1 MPIELQLPA
10 CQQCKLRKV
19 RCDKRAPK
27 CSNCTRGAV
36 ACIIVD
42 AATGEHY
49 ARDYIRQLEEEEAK
63 LKEQLELNSA
73 EGLPAPTPS
82 SDNAESTQRD
92 PIAKSSMAG
101 QSQFVGDGSGLGFLH
116 NILSDPKWERHRARI
131 FSQLAA
137 RPRMQRH
144 HLTPN
149 LFPPLGEAE
158 RLLENYFTRF
168 HIHHTFL
175 LRQEVLDIFDRIYD
189 QSSNNTEQ
197 PVQDRFRLLM
207 VFAISATTRHRAG
220 LSSENP
226 YGYFMA
232 AEACLKS
239 MPLIKNIE
247 AIQNLL
253 LVARFGMYHHI
264 GTSLWEISQLCMRQ
278 CIEWRLHIGNL
289 DNRDSLDLL
298 TEQHRR
304 RIFWACYIVDRY
316 SSGILG
322 RPFAIRES
330 DITVG
335 LPIDVDDATLVT
347 TNAPTLD
354 LVPLNTLSGPTEL
367 SIFIHCIKLRQISS
381 RIHTEYF
388 TSRGQESHLG
398 EGPHSGTSTT
408 RFKSV
413 GHLYTSFSGFYDELR
428 AWRSNMVIFPNPR
441 ALYERP
447 EWHDFM
453 YEKDLMLLAR
463 GAMHNALSCS
473 YTTGQV
479 TKKIL
484 ATCYE
489 SASRVIQLYVYLM
502 EQQAITWTR
511 SYFQVIFTAGLTVI
525 YCVSLDQI
533 ETVPGDE
540 KQYETLNQ
548 CNEILSF
555 FKVKMPDA
563 ESFAIVFDILKDE
576 CIEHRL
582 HTGPHVRSGDIT
594 NDVLDHPGFMDTTSY
609 SMQSNP
615 DSLAYDSFNPTL
627 PYNVDSTNFGLGLT
641 DNFGL
646 ITQLEAGLCEYAW
659 GWIPT
664 ENDSLGQVPF
674 Y

>member
-298 TEQHRR
+298 TEQHHR

-335 LPIDVDDATLVT
+335 LPIDVDDAALVT

-367 SIFIHCIKLRQISS
+367 SIFIHCIKLR
-381 RIHTEYF
+381 
-388 TSRGQESHLG
+388 
-398 EGPHSGTSTT
+398 
-408 RFKSV
+408 
-413 GHLYTSFSGFYDELR
+413 
-428 AWRSNMVIFPNPR
+428 
-441 ALYERP
+441 
-447 EWHDFM
+447 
-453 YEKDLMLLAR
+453 
-463 GAMHNALSCS
+463 
-473 YTTGQV
+473 
-479 TKKIL
+479 
-484 ATCYE
+484 
-489 SASRVIQLYVYLM
+489 
-502 EQQAITWTR
+502 
-511 SYFQVIFTAGLTVI
+511 
-525 YCVSLDQI
+525 
-533 ETVPGDE
+533 
-540 KQYETLNQ
+540 
-548 CNEILSF
+548 
-555 FKVKMPDA
+555 
-563 ESFAIVFDILKDE
+563 
-576 CIEHRL
+576 
-582 HTGPHVRSGDIT
+582 
-594 NDVLDHPGFMDTTSY
+594 
-609 SMQSNP
+609 
-615 DSLAYDSFNPTL
+615 
-627 PYNVDSTNFGLGLT
+627 
-641 DNFGL
+641 
-646 ITQLEAGLCEYAW
+646 
-659 GWIPT
+659 
-664 ENDSLGQVPF
+664 
-674 Y
+674 